1 MCSNVTDISQRKRL
15 LRKIKRCLIC
25 PRKNHI
31 AKDCK
36 SNRKCNKCQMRHN
49 IFICTK
55 GTKTLYVKGTR
66 NNIML
71 QSAVACVSKV
81 EDYKTSILSR
91 VLFNNCSQRTYIT
104 TSLKKKLKLRTIRK
118 ENRPFG
124 NLSVSI
130 SASASL
136 LAATSASHSNMNIVF
151 LKKHKPLELKVASIY
166 LLSKHSTACNLYSCN
181 VS

>member
-15 LRKIKRCLIC
+15 LRKNKRCLIC

-166 LLSKHSTACNLYSCN
+166 LLSKHSTACNLYLCN

>member
-1 MCSNVTDISQRKRL
+1 MHL
-15 LRKIKRCLIC
+15 CLIC
-25 PRKNHI
+25 PRKNRV

-36 SNRKCNKCQMRHN
+36 SNYKCNKCQLRY
-49 IFICTK
+49 IFIYTK
-55 GTKTLYVKGTR
+55 GTKTVYVKGTR

-71 QSAVACVSKV
+71 QSAVPGVSKV

-91 VLFNNCSQRTYIT
+91 VLFNNCSQLTYIT

-124 NLSVSI
+124 KFSVSI

-136 LAATSASHSNMNIVF
+136 LEATSASHSNMNIVF
-151 LKKHKPLELKVASIY
+151 LKKHKP
-166 LLSKHSTACNLYSCN
+166 
-181 VS
+181 